1 MSKYVLCVMLLVV
14 TLLVGCGRSTK
25 SERVEVP
32 PTVEQIRASLQ
43 PYADSGQL
51 DSGVVS
57 LHDQIE
63 ALKADDPAKASTLE
77 SDLAELEGMKTPDKV
92 KAKAQEMLGKL

>member
-1 MSKYVLCVMLLVV
+1 MYRYMLGVMLLAVA
-14 TLLVGCGRSTK
+14 LMSGCGRSTK
-25 SERVEVP
+25 SVRVEVP
-32 PTVEQIRASLQ
+32 PAVEQIRMTLQ

-51 DSGVVS
+51 DSGVVA

-63 ALKADDPAKASTLE
+63 ALKADDPAKAATLE
-77 SDLAELEGMKTPDKV
+77 SDLTELEGLKTPDKV